1 MITKEKLDIVEFL
14 LKEKFNYKGNR
25 RADYTGPYFDYVRD
39 TDKIEVFTEGWDTT
53 FYWSEMVCEIVKA
66 VGASM
71 FVSYDND
78 KKGVYAHIY

>member
-14 LKEKFNYKGNR
+14 LKEKFSYKGNR

-39 TDKIEVFTEGWDTT
+39 SDNIDVFTEDFDTA
-53 FYWSEMVCEIVKA
+53 FYWMEMVCEIVKA

-78 KKGVYAHIY
+78 KNGVYAHIY

>member
-1 MITKEKLDIVEFL
+1 MITEEKLDIVEFL

-25 RADYTGPYFDYVRD
+25 RADYSGPYFDYVRD
-39 TDKIEVFTEGWDTT
+39 SGKIDVFTEGCDTA
-53 FYWSEMVCEIVKA
+53 FYWTEMVCGIVKA

-78 KKGVYAHIY
+78 KNGVYAHIY

>member
-39 TDKIEVFTEGWDTT
+39 SDKIDVFTEGWDTA
-53 FYWSEMVCEIVKA
+53 FYWAEMVCEIVIA
-66 VGASM
+66 VGASVFM
-71 FVSYDND
+71 SYDND